1 METFMNLLFYDTER
15 LGKLEIKARVRGAEG
30 HFRVFRPSTARENEP
45 RIART
50 FGPWQQFLAK
60 LGGDDNVFDAPNPAR
75 ALDTVYVDE
84 NSRARDPDH
93 HHGVAPPPQIPR
105 TDLFAPRV
113 PPH

>member
-15 LGKLEIKARVRGAEG
+15 LGKPEIKACVRGAEG
-30 HFRVFRPSTARENEP
+30 HFRVFRPSTPRENEP

-75 ALDTVYVDE
+75 ALDSVYVDE
-84 NSRARDPDH
+84 NSRARDRNH
-93 HHGVAPPPQIPR
+93 HHGVSARLQIRR
-105 TDLFAPRV
+105 TDVFARGV
-113 PPH
+113 AQQ